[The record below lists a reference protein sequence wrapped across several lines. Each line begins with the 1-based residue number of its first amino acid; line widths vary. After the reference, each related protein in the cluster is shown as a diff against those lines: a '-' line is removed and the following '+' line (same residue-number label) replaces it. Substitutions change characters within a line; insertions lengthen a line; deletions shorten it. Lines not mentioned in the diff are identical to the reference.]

1 MELADIVKMGTD
13 LFQSKLG
20 DNASEMDQSSIM
32 DALSGLISNEE
43 GGIDLSNVLSSLT
56 SSDGIGSIISSWM
69 GDGENAPVDGSQ
81 LTEILGEDKVSEFAD
96 KLGVDKDTALSGLT
110 DAIPN
115 MIDKATGEGSLLDS
129 VGGIDGIMDMA
140 NKFFG
145 SK

>member
-1 MELADIVKMGTD
+1 MELADIVNMGTE
-13 LFQSKLG
+13 LFKSKLG
-20 DNASEMDQSSIM
+20 DSAGEIDQNTVM
-32 DALSGLISNEE
+32 DALSGLISNKE
-43 GGIDLSNVLSSLT
+43 GGIDLSNILSSLT
-56 SSDGIGSIISSWM
+56 SSDGVGSIISSWM
-69 GDGENAPVDGSQ
+69 GDGENEPVDGSQ

-115 MIDKATGEGSLLDS
+115 MIDKATGEGSLLDA

-140 NKFFG
+140 SKFFG

>member
-1 MELADIVKMGTD
+1 MELTDIVKMGTD

-20 DNASEMDQSSIM
+20 DSAADMDQNSIT

-43 GGIDLSNVLSSLT
+43 GGLDLSNILSSLT
-56 SSDGIGSIISSWM
+56 SGDGIGSIISSWM
-69 GDGENAPVDGSQ
+69 GDGENDAVDGSQ
-81 LTEILGEDKVSEFAD
+81 LTEILGSDKISEFAD
-96 KLGVDKDTALSGLT
+96 KLGVDTDTALSGLS

-129 VGGIDGIMDMA
+129 VGGVDGIMDMA
-140 NKFFG
+140 SKFFG

>member
-1 MELADIVKMGTD
+1 MELADIVNMGTE
-13 LFQSKLG
+13 LFKSKLG
-20 DNASEMDQSSIM
+20 DSAGEIDQNSIM

-43 GGIDLSNVLSSLT
+43 GGIDLSNILSSLT
-56 SSDGIGSIISSWM
+56 SSDGVGSIISSWM
-69 GDGENAPVDGSQ
+69 GDGENEPVDGSQ
-81 LTEILGEDKVSEFAD
+81 LTKILGEDKVSEFAD
-96 KLGVDKDTALSGLT
+96 KLGVDKDTALSGLS

-140 NKFFG
+140 SKFFG